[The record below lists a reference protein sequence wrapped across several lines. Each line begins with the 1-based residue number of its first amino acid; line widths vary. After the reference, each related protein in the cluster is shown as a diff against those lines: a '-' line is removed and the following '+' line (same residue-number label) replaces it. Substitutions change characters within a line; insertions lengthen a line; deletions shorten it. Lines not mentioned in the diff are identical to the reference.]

1 MGDKP
6 TIVTSDAPEY
16 PASIIATSVTV
27 SPPVAVVGIILSM
40 GLIAASSGLILA
52 HVPIKLGLLGYEPA
66 MSGWMLTA
74 MSAGG
79 FIGCIGTGFVV
90 RRVGHARAYLFL
102 ASLIIMS
109 HWVLSLSPDPT
120 VWIIGRLGYGIA
132 ASALFIVSQS
142 WLNDACP
149 NAWRGRVMAV
159 FYMTYILCL
168 GGGGFLN
175 GLLDQQAGMS
185 PLIAVGFVTAAT
197 FPVALTSLPTPAPPA
212 SVSVAFKAV
221 WKISPVG
228 LVGLLAVGGMSML
241 VLGFAP
247 IYADAKGFTPFE
259 VGTLLFLMQF
269 GMLAV
274 QFPLGAL
281 SDRIDRR
288 YVLVIACALVIVFAA
303 ITASLTALNL
313 WLLIVLFGI
322 WSGATETVY
331 AVANAHANDRA
342 EPQYYVSL
350 SMTLLFCWSITG
362 AIMPGVASYL
372 VAEYGIEA
380 FMLLAIAI
388 ALAYGLFVI
397 SRIFMREAVPDAD
410 QEAYALRAA
419 QAPYAPE
426 LAAPI
431 IAEEVDQ
438 KPL

>member
-1 MGDKP
+1 MVDRSD
-6 TIVTSDAPEY
+6 TVTPEETEY
-16 PASIIATSVTV
+16 SASIIATSVAV
-27 SPPVAVVGIILSM
+27 SPPVAVAGIIVSM
-40 GLIAASSGLILA
+40 AMIAMSSGLIMA
-52 HVPIKLGLLGYEPA
+52 HVPIKMGLLGYEPA
-66 MSGWMLTA
+66 MAGWMLTA

-79 FIGCIGTGFVV
+79 FIGCIGTGYVV

-109 HWVLSLSPDPT
+109 HWVLTLTPDPA
-120 VWIIGRLGYGIA
+120 VWIVGRFGYGIA

-149 NAWRGRVMAV
+149 NEWRGRVMAV
-159 FYMTYILCL
+159 FYMSYILCM

-175 GLLDQQAGMS
+175 GLLDQETSMS
-185 PLIAVGFVTAAT
+185 ALIAVGFVTAAT

-228 LVGLLAVGGMSML
+228 LMGLLAVGGMSML
-241 VLGFAP
+241 VIGFAP
-247 IYADAKGFTPFE
+247 IYADAKGFSPFE
-259 VGTLLFLMQF
+259 IGTLLFLMQF

-288 YVLVIACALVIVFAA
+288 YVLVIACALVVVFAA
-303 ITASLTALNL
+303 ITASLTDLNL
-313 WLLIVLFGI
+313 WVLIVLFGV

-362 AIMPGVASYL
+362 AITPGVASYL
-372 VAEYGIEA
+372 VAEFGIEA
-380 FMLLAIAI
+380 FMVLAIGI
-388 ALAYGLFVI
+388 AFVYGLFVI
-397 SRIFMREAVPDAD
+397 SRIFIREAVPDEH
-410 QEAYALRAA
+410 QEGYEPRAA
-419 QAPYAPE
+419 QVPYAPE
-426 LAAPI
+426 LAAP
-431 IAEEVDQ
+431 VPDDVNQ